1 MLTEIK
7 PSSLKDKEVD
17 SLLQS
22 ADSVLIEIFQ
32 AIINS
37 LIYPRID
44 SLSGE
49 VLDLLAWQFH
59 IEGWELAET
68 EEEKRALVKKAIE
81 LHRYKGTPWAVKKV
95 FETLNLDAEI
105 QEWFQ
110 YEGEPY
116 KFKVFLRSIVQNE
129 ETYTSLIKLINEYK
143 NERSWLDSIG
153 INREYTSPI
162 YYGFAAKDG
171 KHYSIG
177 PHVHTEVQSIN
188 LYTAIVQRYGMVTE
202 IGVHIPMPQIETA
215 TYYVAGTIREAKYT
229 VIGGAHG

>member
-59 IEGWELAET
+59 MEGWELAET
-68 EEEKRALVKKAIE
+68 EEEKRALIKKAIA
-81 LHRYKGTPWAVKKV
+81 LHRYKGTPWAVINALKACGYESYMK
-95 FETLNLDAEI
+95 
-105 QEWFQ
+105 EWFEYDGQ
-110 YEGEPY
+110 PY
-116 KFKVFLRSIVQNE
+116 LFKVYVRRPIQDNQ
-129 ETYTSLIKLINEYK
+129 TYQKLINAVYEYK
-143 NERSWLDSIG
+143 NARSWLDSIG
-153 INREYTSPI
+153 THHEHHGKLYVGATVWQGMRYAVSVNMPDFYVSPARFRQGI
-162 YYGFAAKDG
+162 YYRMGN
-171 KHYSIG
+171 Y
-177 PHVHTEVQSIN
+177 IN
-188 LYTAIVQRYGMVTE
+188 
-202 IGVHIPMPQIETA
+202 IGVA
-215 TYYVAGTIREAKYT
+215 SG
-229 VIGGAHG
+229 